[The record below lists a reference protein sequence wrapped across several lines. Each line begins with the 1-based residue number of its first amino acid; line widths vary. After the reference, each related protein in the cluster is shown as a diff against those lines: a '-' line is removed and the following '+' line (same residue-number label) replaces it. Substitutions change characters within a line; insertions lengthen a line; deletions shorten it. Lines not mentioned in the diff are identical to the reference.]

1 MNKRKKI
8 IISIAAMMLLIVI
21 AGLLWWFIPY
31 IHSIKGVDEETG
43 FNYLITKDTAVLTKY
58 IGEEAVVYVPDRL
71 KGRKA
76 EVGYQCFEGTNIEE
90 VYVPDTV
97 EVSIFAFANCKSLKK
112 FTGSSNKVISGN
124 MFAGDDNLEEVI
136 FKNKIEK
143 VEIGAFVYCASLQE
157 VDFLDEVRY
166 LGSSAFR
173 GTGIEQLPEMEKLEH
188 AGNLVFYKTPW
199 EENQEGDFVIIGTSL
214 QLYSGSEKTVYIP
227 EGVTEVC
234 SAFAYNE
241 ENKRSIQVNEIYIPD
256 TVESLNYLAFKNQ
269 KNVIVYIPDSVTE
282 VVDSDTNR
290 EVKMEG
296 NVKIITTSGSYA
308 EEYAQ
313 KYEIEYE
320 IVEGWD

>member
-1 MNKRKKI
+1 MSKGKKI
-8 IISIAAMMLLIVI
+8 IMSIAAVMLLIITV
-21 AGLLWWFIPY
+21 GLLWWFFPY
-31 IHSIKGVDEETG
+31 FHSVSGTDEETG

-58 IGEEAVVYVPDRL
+58 VGEETVVYVPERL
-71 KGRKA
+71 KGRKTK
-76 EVGYQCFEGTNIEE
+76 VGWRCFAGTNIEE

-97 EVSIFAFANCKSLKK
+97 EVSSEAFVYCKSLKK
-112 FTGSSNKVISGN
+112 FTGSSNKVIFNS
-124 MFAGDDNLEEVI
+124 MFFDDDNLEEVI
-136 FKNKIEK
+136 FVKKIE
-143 VEIGAFVYCASLQE
+143 EIELGAFAHCTSLQE

-166 LGSSAFR
+166 LGSGAFR
-173 GTGIEQLPEMEKLEH
+173 ETGIEQLPEMEKLEH

-256 TVESLNYLAFKNQ
+256 TVESLNYRAFANQ
-269 KNVIVYIPDSVTE
+269 ENVIVYIPDSVTE
-282 VVDSDTNR
+282 VVYRDNDK

-313 KYEIEYE
+313 KYGIEYE
-320 IVEGWD
+320 IVDGWD

>member
-1 MNKRKKI
+1 M
-8 IISIAAMMLLIVI
+8 V
-21 AGLLWWFIPY
+21 FPY
-31 IHSIKGVDEETG
+31 FHSASGTDEETG

-58 IGEEAVVYVPDRL
+58 IGEEAEVYVPDRL
-71 KGRKA
+71 KGRKT

-124 MFAGDDNLEEVI
+124 MFACDDNLEEVI
-136 FKNKIEK
+136 FINKIEK
-143 VEIGAFVYCASLQE
+143 IEIGAFAYCASLQE

-199 EENQEGDFVIIGTSL
+199 EENQE
-214 QLYSGSEKTVYIP
+214 
-227 EGVTEVC
+227 
-234 SAFAYNE
+234 
-241 ENKRSIQVNEIYIPD
+241 
-256 TVESLNYLAFKNQ
+256 
-269 KNVIVYIPDSVTE
+269 NVIVYIPDSVAE
-282 VVDSDTNR
+282 VVDSDTNK

-308 EEYAQ
+308 EKYAQ